1 MKKKRIKWENI
12 FLVLGIIYS
21 LITIFNYKI
30 SNISELFL
38 NVSYDLLIILGYWL
52 IIKII
57 RVEHLITRK
66 NIFN

>member
-21 LITIFNYKI
+21 LITMFNYKI
-30 SNISELFL
+30 NNISELFL

-57 RVEHLITRK
+57 RVEHLIIRK
-66 NIFN
+66 SIFN